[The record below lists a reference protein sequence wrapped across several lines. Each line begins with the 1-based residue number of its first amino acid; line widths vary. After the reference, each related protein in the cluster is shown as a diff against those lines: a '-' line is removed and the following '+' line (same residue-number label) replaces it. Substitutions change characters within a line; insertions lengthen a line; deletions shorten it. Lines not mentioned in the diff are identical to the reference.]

1 MEKITI
7 KEILEFKNK
16 GSEKSKRNFANKLK
30 TRKPELNT
38 ENKENQGGGN
48 YWVISNSVIY
58 NIFKNGKDEYSDNKI
73 DEVLNKIKNSEDESN
88 NLMYN
93 RNIEI
98 INNFKEFNILSIR
111 PTHIETFESVPKS
124 HKIIEIESLPI
135 YLNPQLIFKFEE
147 NESLKIGAL
156 LIASKI
162 GGYAKS
168 DIRIIVEALYH
179 FLLRNF
185 GEKID
190 ISKEYCIVIDSYNAS
205 KLSYAEIDQTKIN
218 SLLINTLKEIKKL

>member
-1 MEKITI
+1 
-7 KEILEFKNK
+7 
-16 GSEKSKRNFANKLK
+16 
-30 TRKPELNT
+30 
-38 ENKENQGGGN
+38 
-48 YWVISNSVIY
+48 
-58 NIFKNGKDEYSDNKI
+58 
-73 DEVLNKIKNSEDESN
+73 
-88 NLMYN
+88 MYN

-111 PTHIETFESVPKS
+111 PTYIENFESVPKS

-147 NESLKIGAL
+147 NESPKIGAL

-179 FLLRNF
+179 FLLQNF
-185 GEKID
+185 GEKVN
-190 ISKEYCIVIDSYNAS
+190 ISKEYCLVIDSYNAS